1 VTTGIAITLLAW
13 RDGRQSKPNRVRVS
27 RYTPASI
34 SFHLRRPG
42 ENGNHERFSTCN
54 AYREVAGNSG
64 HGMKLRGP
72 WDAATIGQFLA
83 DAVIPARIA
92 VLAGNGTPL
101 VLSLWF
107 LHRDGAIWCA
117 CNSKARVIELLRNNP
132 RCGFEV
138 AVEAPPYRGVR
149 GQGRAQLDAPGGAR
163 VLADLL
169 ERYRIPSQSRLAKM
183 LTREAANE
191 VAIRIDP
198 DWVTSWDFSARMSDV

>member
-1 VTTGIAITLLAW
+1 
-13 RDGRQSKPNRVRVS
+13 
-27 RYTPASI
+27 
-34 SFHLRRPG
+34 
-42 ENGNHERFSTCN
+42 
-54 AYREVAGNSG
+54 
-64 HGMKLRGP
+64 MKLRGP
-72 WDAATIGQFLA
+72 WDAAAIGQFLA

-117 CNSKARVIELLRNNP
+117 CNSKARVVELLRNNP
-132 RCGFEV
+132 RCGFEI

-149 GQGRAQLDAPGGAR
+149 GQGSAQLDAPGGAR
-163 VLADLL
+163 VLAGLL
-169 ERYRIPSQSRLAKM
+169 ERYHIPSRSRLAKM
-183 LTREAANE
+183 LAREAANE